1 MVLVDHLHGGAVP
14 GAVGMATTVQQDIL
28 KKRFK
33 GIMSKLQTEGTR
45 SKSGVDM

>member
-1 MVLVDHLHGGAVP
+1 MEEQSPALLAWRP
-14 GAVGMATTVQQDIL
+14 QY